1 MTVVHDL
8 ADLSKFAKEI
18 TQNIKRIPVVLFY
31 GEMGTGKTTL
41 IKMICENF
49 GVQDDMSSPTF
60 SLVNEYLDGD
70 GEPIYH
76 FDLYRLE
83 TLKEAMDIGIEE
95 YLFSGNK
102 CLIEWPQIIENELPD
117 QYLKISIKLVGENKR
132 QITVLNHD

>member
-1 MTVVHDL
+1 MIHDL
-8 ADLSKFAKEI
+8 ADLSNFAKEI
-18 TQNIKRIPVVLFY
+18 TERIKNNPVVVFY
-31 GEMGTGKTTL
+31 GEMGAGKTTL

-49 GVQDDMSSPTF
+49 GVQDEMSSPTF
-60 SLVNEYLDGD
+60 SLVNEYLGGD

-95 YLFSGNK
+95 YLFSGNI
-102 CLIEWPQIIENELPD
+102 CFIEWPQIIEEELPD
-117 QYLKISIKLVGENKR
+117 QYLKISIKLVDENKR

>member
-1 MTVVHDL
+1 MSMIHDL
-8 ADLSKFAKEI
+8 ADLSNFAKEI
-18 TQNIKRIPVVLFY
+18 TERIKNNPVVVFY
-31 GEMGTGKTTL
+31 GEMGAGKTTL

-49 GVQDDMSSPTF
+49 GVQDEMSSPTF
-60 SLVNEYLDGD
+60 SLVNEYLGGD

-95 YLFSGNK
+95 YLFSGNI
-102 CLIEWPQIIENELPD
+102 CFIEWPQIIEEELPD
-117 QYLKISIKLVGENKR
+117 QYLKISIKLVDENKR